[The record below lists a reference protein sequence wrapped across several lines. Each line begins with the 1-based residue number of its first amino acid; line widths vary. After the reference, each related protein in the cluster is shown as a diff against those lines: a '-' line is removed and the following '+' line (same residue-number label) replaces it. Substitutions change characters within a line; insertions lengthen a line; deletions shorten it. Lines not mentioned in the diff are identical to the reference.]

1 MNNLTIKSRLEQLLD
16 VPLSVS
22 SSTESEWNHLR
33 EQADRMDENYLS
45 LVLDGVVYFRWNQ
58 GGNQIQ
64 LLSVEEDRLKGAE
77 RSLIEWILESAPVGA
92 KDTHIT
98 RSTASEEQKAVQL
111 GEWIAEQLDVQ
122 YKIATDQDIPDSMTL
137 KSRLLSNMIPILLV
151 SEHPHPTHTSYLDL
165 YKLLKSYF
173 GGEVYLIPLQEKE
186 WLILCPEELIFMASA
201 DDREEDSSEKPE
213 ETLGSFCEGL
223 YELLSS
229 EWLGECH
236 VAISHPV
243 VPARMLL
250 STVALLRET
259 VYLGRA
265 FHVTSNIHLPW
276 MLHMERLINSIPD
289 GERRHF
295 MDRVLA
301 RSDVFMDPET
311 LTTLE
316 TFFSLDCNVSDTA
329 KKLYI
334 HRNTLLYR
342 LDKIKQ
348 ETGLDVR
355 TFGDAVLV
363 KLILLLYK
371 VTKRK

>member
-1 MNNLTIKSRLEQLLD
+1 MTDMATKSRLEKLLGVTCSVVACSETEWRSMQESAD
-16 VPLSVS
+16 VM
-22 SSTESEWNHLR
+22 N
-33 EQADRMDENYLS
+33 EQALS
-45 LVLDGVVYFRWNQ
+45 IELGGKVYFRWHQ
-58 GGNQIQ
+58 KVGSDVE
-64 LLSVEEDRLKGAE
+64 LLTVESDKLTGAE
-77 RSLIEWILESAPVGA
+77 RALIEWILQSSQLSNKEGSHKSG
-92 KDTHIT
+92 
-98 RSTASEEQKAVQL
+98 SSEEQRANQL
-111 GEWIAEQLDVQ
+111 GQWIHGKLGGQYTGVQ
-122 YKIATDQDIPDSMTL
+122 DEELPESIGL
-137 KSRLLSNMIPILLV
+137 KGRLLPSMIPFLLV
-151 SEHPHPTHTSYLDL
+151 SEHPQLTHTTYTEL

-173 GGEVYLIPLQEKE
+173 GGEVYLIPLEEKE
-186 WLILCPEELIFMASA
+186 WLILCAEELLASA
-201 DDREEDSSEKPE
+201 EDREEDGSEKPE
-213 ETLGSFCEGL
+213 EALALFCEGL
-223 YELLSS
+223 YELLSN

-236 VAISHPV
+236 LAISYPM
-243 VPARMLL
+243 VPAHTLL
-250 STVALLRET
+250 STVGLLRET
-259 VYLGRA
+259 MYLGRA

-289 GERRHF
+289 GVRRQF
-295 MDRVLA
+295 IDRVLS
-301 RSDVFMDPET
+301 RSDVFLDPET

-316 TFFSLDCNVSDTA
+316 AFFLLDCNVSDTA